1 LKRLKIYRTF
11 TPDNPEIVVLI
22 LAEVLSILGLVT
34 KQIKM
39 GRFSKSI
46 LMKLSV
52 VVQGRL
58 NMEQRILE
66 EIC

>member
-1 LKRLKIYRTF
+1 M
-11 TPDNPEIVVLI
+11 VVLN
-22 LAEVLSILGLVT
+22 LAEVLSVLGLVT

-46 LMKLSV
+46 LMRLCD

-66 EIC
+66 ENC